1 MVRPATLEDSTT
13 VNAHGT
19 ATLLVK
25 QPGSEVA
32 LALERGLR
40 AAGLPLLVVTNPYDA
55 VAEAARTDP
64 PVRYLLVGVDFFDG
78 EAFRLLPLFRREWPE
93 TTIAAYHSP
102 GFEHKGRIAGLVGA
116 DVVLSRPDQLL
127 TWLAKLARQERR
139 NADRPEP
146 ERAETEPAPPARP
159 QPARVRATRPA
170 TARPAEAPP
179 APEPVEAP
187 PAAAPAPPAGET
199 PPPREPPPKEPP
211 PPPKAAP
218 VPEEAVPETT
228 PTEPPAG
235 ADETADEPGAPS
247 AAASAGQQDSEDED
261 EEGALAGG
269 RIIGTVELTDEELRI
284 LLGEDDDT

>member
-1 MVRPATLEDSTT
+1 MVRLATLGDSTT
-13 VNAHGT
+13 VNGHGT

-40 AAGLPLLVVTNPYDA
+40 AAGLPLIVVTNPYDA
-55 VAEAARTDP
+55 VTEATRADP

-139 NADRPEP
+139 DAGRPEGGP
-146 ERAETEPAPPARP
+146 AETEPVAASPP
-159 QPARVRATRPA
+159 QPERAPATRPP
-170 TARPAEAPP
+170 TAPAAHPP
-179 APEPVEAP
+179 PSAEPVEAP
-187 PAAAPAPPAGET
+187 PAAAPAPPAPE
-199 PPPREPPPKEPP
+199 PPPRREPPPEQAPAPEPAP
-211 PPPKAAP
+211 PAEEVPGAFTPP
-218 VPEEAVPETT
+218 
-228 PTEPPAG
+228 EPPAQPDE
-235 ADETADEPGAPS
+235 APHERSAPPPAAPPAAEEVEDDDET
-247 AAASAGQQDSEDED
+247 Q
-261 EEGALAGG
+261 ALDGG